1 MTTGIVTSK
10 IMEMAIPRTGLD
22 KVHTM
27 ITVTKDMDMAKG
39 TEVTSTDTTGCGIVG
54 SPGEHQ
60 GNFLSQART
69 QSTSLDKSVLQ
80 SNSTSAR
87 KRSMF

>member
-1 MTTGIVTSK
+1 MTTGIVTST
-10 IMEMAIPRTGLD
+10 IMGMSITRTGLD
-22 KVHTM
+22 TVHTM

-39 TEVTSTDTTGCGIVG
+39 TEVTSTATTACGVLG
-54 SPGEHQ
+54 SQVELQ

-80 SNSTSAR
+80 SNSPPAR